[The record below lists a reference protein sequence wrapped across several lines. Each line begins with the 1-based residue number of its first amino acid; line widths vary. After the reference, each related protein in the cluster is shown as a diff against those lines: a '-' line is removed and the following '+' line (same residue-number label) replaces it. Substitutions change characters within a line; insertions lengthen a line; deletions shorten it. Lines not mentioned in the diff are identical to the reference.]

1 MAFLL
6 ELITNLTDRG
16 CLAYPVNPDKE
27 DYGWTIWILLKRD
40 QILTTP
46 LIDLNHFFQEDTLDI
61 FWFVDTCPFD
71 FIANGVG
78 NGNSHGKTNV
88 RTDKGFFQVLIELLI
103 HFTETRE
110 EIGHNISEVATG
122 LGCPLVVGVN
132 DYLVFFFYFFFFDN
146 GIFPGKGTPYTI
158 K

>member
-6 ELITNLTDRG
+6 KLIANLTDRG
-16 CLAYPVNPDKE
+16 CLPYPINPDKE
-27 DYGWTIWILLKRD
+27 DHGRTIWVLLEGD
-40 QILTTP
+40 QILTAP
-46 LIDLNHFFQEDTLDI
+46 LIDLNHFLQEDTLHI
-61 FWFVDTCPFD
+61 FWLVDTCPFD
-71 FIANGVG
+71 FIANGIS
-78 NGNSHGKTNV
+78 NGNSHRKTNICP
-88 RTDKGFFQVLIELLI
+88 DKGFFQVLIKLLI

-110 EIGHNISEVATG
+110 EISHNICEVATG
-122 LGCPLVVGVN
+122 LSSPLVIGVN